1 MRIKERIMFGETK
14 QATSATTSLIY
25 ITSGSLISVW
35 MIIYYLY
42 LRSHGGSDTAY
53 LYVSGFFFSG
63 VVLLLIG
70 LAVGRIGHA
79 ARPAETAPT
88 VAPQV
93 TMQNAVPTTPGP
105 AYVAQNPAPQVMVP
119 QAPVMQ
125 QQPQPLQQ
133 PLQQILPVGAGQPLS
148 VAPVPNTV
156 VAASANQLVPN
167 A

>member
-1 MRIKERIMFGETK
+1 MRIKEKIKFGETK

-79 ARPAETAPT
+79 ARPAETAPSM
-88 VAPQV
+88 APQV
-93 TMQNAVPTTPGP
+93 AMQHAVPMTAP
-105 AYVAQNPAPQVMVP
+105 AYVAQAPVPPVTVP

-125 QQPQPLQQ
+125 QQPQ

-148 VAPVPNTV
+148 VAPVPNAV